1 MIVGN
6 FQKSSDPEF
15 TAINLIGA
23 LESPTFPLD
32 IETIARDVGI
42 IEIKELPTN
51 QFEGML
57 VSLPDKSAGFISVS
71 QFIRE
76 ATRRRFTIAHELG
89 HFLIT
94 THADRYLCNSYDLN
108 NYHDRCNTW
117 EIEAN
122 QFAAELLMPRGYFS
136 REINNEVPSYDL
148 IQSLTR
154 TFGSSL
160 TSTLIRYKDLT
171 DESIAIVL
179 CEDSI
184 IKWGFGSK
192 TFGYF
197 IESKTKLSPDSYAI
211 EYFKGN
217 ELPKEFMEVERDTW
231 FDTSHIKHHL
241 EVREL
246 SIPLPY
252 YRQVLSVIW
261 LYEDEDEIEDYE
273 DEFDGYLKLK
283 EKWR

>member
-1 MIVGN
+1 MIVGK
-6 FQKSSDPEF
+6 FQKGSSPEF
-15 TAINLIGA
+15 TATSLIRA
-23 LESPTFPLD
+23 LESPVFPLD
-32 IETIARDVGI
+32 VEAIARDVGI
-42 IEIKELPTN
+42 IEIQDFPTH

-57 VSLPDKSAGFISVS
+57 VSLQDKSAGFISVS
-71 QFIRE
+71 KFIRE
-76 ATRRRFTIAHELG
+76 ATRRRFTISHELG

-94 THADRYLCNSYDLN
+94 THANKFLCNSYDLN
-108 NYHDRCNTW
+108 NYHDRSNPW

-122 QFAAELLMPRGYFS
+122 QFAAELLMPMEYFS
-136 REINNEVPSYDL
+136 REIYNEVPSYDL
-148 IQSLTR
+148 IQSLTK

-179 CEDSI
+179 SEDSI
-184 IKWGFGSK
+184 IKWAYSSEAFR
-192 TFGYF
+192 YF
-197 IESKTKLSPDSYAI
+197 IESQIKLSQDSYAI
-211 EYFKGN
+211 EYFRGN
-217 ELPKEFMEVERDTW
+217 DLPKEFQEVDRDVW
-231 FDTSHIKHHL
+231 FDASNIKHHL

-261 LYEDEDEIEDYE
+261 LYEDEEEIEDYE

-283 EKWR
+283 EKW